1 MTPLGPVTSLLSGQP
16 QIISPVR
23 TPALPDNLTPAPAGG
38 GDFRGMLDTLVSAV
52 SNQQAKADAV
62 TNQVLLGDS
71 GQLHQS
77 IIAMQEAST
86 SLSLMVQVRNK
97 LVESYQ
103 ELMHMQV

>member
-1 MTPLGPVTSLLSGQP
+1 MTPLGPVTSVLTSPP
-16 QIISPVR
+16 QLITPVR
-23 TPALPDNLTPAPAGG
+23 TTALPDNLMPAPAGG
-38 GDFRGMLDTLVSAV
+38 GDFRGLLDHLVSSV
-52 SNQQAKADAV
+52 TNQQAASDAV
-62 TNQVLLGDS
+62 TNKVLLGDS

-103 ELMHMQV
+103 ELMHMSV

>member
-1 MTPLGPVTSLLSGQP
+1 MTPLGPVTSLLTGQP
-16 QIISPVR
+16 QIISPVK

-62 TNQVLLGDS
+62 TNKVLLGDS

-77 IIAMQEAST
+77 IIAM
-86 SLSLMVQVRNK
+86 
-97 LVESYQ
+97 ESYQ